1 MLVGRPA
8 PDFDMVTTKNL
19 DTLAERVTLKD
30 YQGKWLVL
38 FFYPADFTFVCPS
51 EMIAF
56 NRSAPAFAKRN
67 AELLGVSTDGVY
79 AHVAWMDS
87 MIGYLDFPLASD
99 RNWATSRA
107 YNVLD
112 EDEGIAGRAVVIV
125 DPEGIVRYEVNHAD
139 QVGRSPR
146 EILRVLAALQS
157 PGRTFAGYDLDD
169 AA

>member
-1 MLVGRPA
+1 MLVGKPA

-19 DTLAERVTLKD
+19 DTLDERATLKD
-30 YQGKWLVL
+30 YQGKWLIL

-56 NRSAPAFAKRN
+56 NEAVPVFAKHN

-79 AHVAWMDS
+79 VHVAWMDA
-87 MIGYLDFPLASD
+87 MVGYLHFPLASD

-107 YNVLD
+107 YQVLD
-112 EDEGIAGRAVVIV
+112 ESEGIASRAIVIV
-125 DPEGIVRYEVNHAD
+125 DPDGIVRYEVNHAD

-146 EILRVLAALQS
+146 EILRVLTALQG
-157 PGRTFAGYDLDD
+157 PGRTFAACDLD
-169 AA
+169 AAA

>member
-19 DTLAERVTLKD
+19 DTLSERVTLKD
-30 YQGKWLVL
+30 YQGRWLIL

-56 NRSAPAFAKRN
+56 NEAVPAFAERD

-79 AHVAWMDS
+79 VHVAWMDS
-87 MIGYLDFPLASD
+87 MVGYLNFPLASD

-107 YNVLD
+107 YQVLD
-112 EDEGIAGRAVVIV
+112 EDEGIAGRAIIIV
-125 DPEGIVRYEVNHAD
+125 DPDGIVQYEVSHAD
-139 QVGRSPR
+139 PVGRSPR
-146 EILRVLAALQS
+146 EILRVLTALQGN
-157 PGRTFAGYDLDD
+157 GRTFAVNDL

>member
-1 MLVGRPA
+1 MLIGRPA

-30 YQGKWLVL
+30 YQGRWLIL

-56 NRSAPAFAKRN
+56 NQAVPAFAALN

-79 AHVAWMDS
+79 VHVAWMDS
-87 MIGYLDFPLASD
+87 AVGYLDFPLASD

-112 EDEGIAGRAVVIV
+112 EAEGISGRAIVIV
-125 DPEGIVRYEVNHAD
+125 DGDGIVRYEVNHAD
-139 QVGRSPR
+139 QVGRSPK
-146 EILRVLAALQS
+146 EVLRVLTALQS
-157 PGRTFAGYDLDD
+157 AGRTFAVCDLEKVG
-169 AA
+169 

>member
-19 DTLAERVTLKD
+19 DTLAERTTLQD
-30 YQGKWLVL
+30 YQGKWLIL

-56 NRSAPAFAKRN
+56 NRSVPVFAKHN

-112 EDEGIAGRAVVIV
+112 EDEGIAGRAIVIV
-125 DPEGIVRYEVNHAD
+125 DPDGIVRYEVNHAD

-146 EILRVLAALQS
+146 EVLRILTALQS
-157 PGRTFAGYDLDD
+157 PGRTFADFDLVP
-169 AA
+169 A

>member
-1 MLVGRPA
+1 MLVGKPA
-8 PDFDMVTTKNL
+8 PDFAMLSTKNL
-19 DTLAERVTLKD
+19 DTLSETVTLKD
-30 YQGKWLVL
+30 YQGRWLVL

-51 EMIAF
+51 EMLAF
-56 NRSAPAFAKRN
+56 DAAVPALAEHN

-79 AHVAWMDS
+79 VHVAWMDS
-87 MIGYLDFPLASD
+87 MVGYLSFPLASD
-99 RNWATSRA
+99 RNWETSRA

-112 EDEGIAGRAVVIV
+112 EQEGIAGRAVVIV

-146 EILRVLAALQS
+146 EILRVLTALQN
-157 PGRTFAGYDLDD
+157 PGRTFAVCDLE

>member
-1 MLVGRPA
+1 MLVGSAA
-8 PDFDMVTTKNL
+8 PDFDMVSTKNL
-19 DTLAERVTLKD
+19 DTLAERSTLKD
-30 YQGKWLVL
+30 YRGRWLIL

-56 NRSAPAFAKRN
+56 NEAVPLLAEHN

-79 AHVAWMDS
+79 VHVAWMDS
-87 MIGYLDFPLASD
+87 TIGYLDFPLASD

-112 EDEGIAGRAVVIV
+112 ENEGIAGRAIVIV

-139 QVGRSPR
+139 QVGRSPK
-146 EILRVLAALQS
+146 EILRVLTALQGS
-157 PGRTFAGYDLDD
+157 GRTFAVNDLQPV
-169 AA
+169 